1 MKIQI
6 VNQINEQECGVCA
19 LTSLHN
25 YYYKEEQL
33 KKEQVLDKSQID
45 NTGMAIIDFEVL
57 GNKLGLEC
65 ESYEIQWAE
74 FLNLRINNYF
84 VLLLSTASATN
95 HYVVAKKTKKSIEI
109 FDSCSNEKKTLSFD
123 KIKQM
128 FTGIIILV
136 NKKPGKL
143 FGKTFGKASTLLLF
157 DAKFV
162 IFNLFLSLLILLT
175 SIGCASFLNWII
187 DLAISKS
194 SINNLLTISFT
205 FLLVYFL
212 NDLMS
217 YISGLYTS
225 NQSRNYLILF
235 TNKILSCIGNKR
247 NDFLFKVDQNW
258 IYKIDECIYN
268 LATFCVVEVNKF
280 ITNIIFSIIC
290 VCIIGSINYWL
301 LIFCV
306 LFGAIEVIF
315 FIFRYRKKKEV
326 FLSIIRSENKNTV
339 FYKQLIK
346 SLSSE
351 VWETKKMN
359 LIQRIKNNYSSIYKN
374 FNDVTLFRSNNNLI
388 KSFFKGLMEVAL
400 VVTMGYLVI
409 STKTLSIGNLTF
421 VVSAFGL
428 YRASIND
435 ICDYFLAKQE
445 FDIYWQVYKDLT
457 TVSNLNEKYTFE
469 MGEDVKNITFFLDN
483 QKILLSSNKNNRGIS
498 YSALE
503 LLSKSSIIQINNKKL
518 DLNSEKTINKFILV
532 DEKSNIN
539 PSLFLEIL
547 ENNPILFSQY
557 IRYFQL
563 DLSEKEQ
570 SFYNCLIIN
579 LLTLLNEKNK
589 IILIDGL
596 LQYVKKKDKIV
607 IKEIINKIQ
616 KNNAVFI
623 IGKEEND

>member
-25 YYYKEEQL
+25 YYYKEDQL

-74 FLNLRINNYF
+74 FLNLHINNYF
-84 VLLLSTASATN
+84 VLLLSTASTSN
-95 HYVVAKKTKKSIEI
+95 HYVVAKKIKRGIEI
-109 FDSCSNEKKTLSFD
+109 FDSCSSEKKILSFD
-123 KIKQM
+123 KIKTM

-136 NKKPGKL
+136 NKQPGKL
-143 FGKTFGKASTLLLF
+143 FDKTFGKASTLLLF

-162 IFNLFLSLLILLT
+162 IFNLLLSLLILLT

-225 NQSRNYLILF
+225 SQSRNYLVLF
-235 TNKILSCIGNKR
+235 TNKILSCIGNKKS
-247 NDFLFKVDQNW
+247 DFLFKVDQNW

-290 VCIIGSINYWL
+290 ICIIGSINYWL

-306 LFGAIEVIF
+306 LFGGIEVIF
-315 FIFRYRKKKEV
+315 FVFRYRKKKEV
-326 FLSIIRSENKNTV
+326 FLSIIRSENKNTI

-351 VWETKKMN
+351 VWETKKKN
-359 LIQRIKNNYSSIYKN
+359 LIQRIKNNYGSIYKN

-388 KSFFKGLMEVAL
+388 KSLFKGLMEVAL

-445 FDIYWQVYKDLT
+445 FDVYWQVYKDLT
-457 TVSNLNEKYTFE
+457 TVSNLNEKHSFQFDL
-469 MGEDVKNITFFLDN
+469 DVKTITFFLEN
-483 QKILLSSNKNNRGIS
+483 EKVLLSTNKNNKGIHF
-498 YSALE
+498 SAID
-503 LLSKSSIIQINNKKL
+503 LLSKSSFIQINDKKFDMNKEETM
-518 DLNSEKTINKFILV
+518 NRLV
-532 DEKSNIN
+532 LLDEKSNVNI
-539 PSLFLEIL
+539 PLFLQIL

-563 DLSEKEQ
+563 DVNKQEQ
-570 SFYNCLIIN
+570 SFYDCLVIN
-579 LLTLLNEKNK
+579 LLTLLNEENK
-589 IILIDGL
+589 IILIDNL
-596 LQYVKKKDKIV
+596 MQYIKKKDKIV
-607 IKEIINKIQ
+607 VKEIINKIQ

-623 IGKEEND
+623 MGKEEND